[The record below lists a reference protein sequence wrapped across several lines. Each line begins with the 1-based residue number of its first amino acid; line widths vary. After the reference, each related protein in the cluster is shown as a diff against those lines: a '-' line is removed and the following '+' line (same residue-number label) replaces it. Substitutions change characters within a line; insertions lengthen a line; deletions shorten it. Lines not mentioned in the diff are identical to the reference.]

1 MGCRSSDKPKAKHRK
16 GLWSPEEDLRL
27 SNYVL
32 EHGHGCWSSVPVN
45 AGLQRNG
52 KSCRLRWINYL
63 RPGLKRGIF
72 SPQEEETILTLHHLL
87 GNKWS
92 QIAQNLP
99 GRTDNEIKNYWH
111 SYLKKR
117 IAKAEELEAQTRTQY
132 TTSSSENTES
142 TLSPQNLTGQIP
154 SFQHIEKSS
163 INTNQAVPQHF
174 DFSKEPHRSPLPKLL
189 FAEWL
194 SLDQEGESFT
204 NSGKPVASSYGFNHG
219 SSSNFQDP
227 FLNAYLLNERA
238 SGSDFHDG
246 LSNASV
252 NEMFSSQF
260 KFETQISGNE
270 FVGSISGND
279 ICSDFDIG
287 SISGN
292 DMCSDFNMNN
302 DVMYI

>member
-1 MGCRSSDKPKAKHRK
+1 MGCKLSEKPKAKHRK
-16 GLWSPEEDLRL
+16 GLWSPEEDLKLR
-27 SNYVL
+27 NYVL
-32 EHGHGCWSSVPVN
+32 KHGHGCWSSVPIN

-63 RPGLKRGIF
+63 RPGLKRGMF
-72 SPQEEETILTLHHLL
+72 TPQEEETILTLHHFL

-99 GRTDNEIKNYWH
+99 GRTENEIKNYWH

-117 IAKAEELEAQTRTQY
+117 VAKVEELEAQTRTQY

-142 TLSPQNLTGQIP
+142 NLSPQNLRDQMP
-154 SFQHIEKSS
+154 SYESFQHIEKSL
-163 INTNQAVPQHF
+163 INTDQAVPQHI
-174 DFSKEPHRSPLPKLL
+174 DFVKEPHRSSLPKLL

-194 SLDQEGESFT
+194 SLDQEGESFA
-204 NSGKPVASSYGFNHG
+204 NSGKPVASADGFNHG

-227 FLNAYLLNERA
+227 FMNAYLLNEGVF
-238 SGSDFHDG
+238 SSDLHDG

-270 FVGSISGND
+270 FVGSISGED
-279 ICSDFDIG
+279 I
-287 SISGN
+287 
-292 DMCSDFNMNN
+292 CSDFNMNN

>member
-1 MGCRSSDKPKAKHRK
+1 MGCKSSHKPKAKHRK
-16 GLWSPEEDLRL
+16 GLWSPEEDLKLR
-27 SNYVL
+27 NYVL
-32 EHGHGCWSSVPVN
+32 KHGHGCWSSVPIN

-63 RPGLKRGIF
+63 RPGLKRGMF
-72 SPQEEETILTLHHLL
+72 TAQEEETILTLHHLL

-117 IAKAEELEAQTRTQY
+117 LAKVEELEAQTRTQC

-142 TLSPQNLTGQIP
+142 NVSPQNLTDQMP
-154 SFQHIEKSS
+154 SYESFQRNEKSS
-163 INTNQAVPQHF
+163 TATDQTVPQHF
-174 DFSKEPHRSPLPKLL
+174 DFAKEPQRSSLPKLL

-194 SLDQEGESFT
+194 SLDQESGSFG
-204 NSGKPVASSYGFNHG
+204 NSGKTVASSDGFNPG

-227 FLNAYLLNERA
+227 FMNAYLLNEGA
-238 SGSDFHDG
+238 FDSDLHNG
-246 LSNASV
+246 LNNASV
-252 NEMFSSQF
+252 SEMFSSQF

-270 FVGSISGND
+270 FVGSISGD
-279 ICSDFDIG
+279 
-287 SISGN
+287 
-292 DMCSDFNMNN
+292 DMCSNFNVNN
-302 DVMYI
+302 DLMYI

>member
-1 MGCRSSDKPKAKHRK
+1 MGCKSSDKPKAKHRK
-16 GLWSPEEDLRL
+16 GLWSPEEDLKLR
-27 SNYVL
+27 NYVNK
-32 EHGHGCWSSVPVN
+32 HGHGCWSSVPIN

-63 RPGLKRGIF
+63 RPGLKRGMF
-72 SPQEEETILTLHHLL
+72 TPQEEETILTLHHLL

-117 IAKAEELEAQTRTQY
+117 FAKVEELEAQTRTQY

-142 TLSPQNLTGQIP
+142 ILSPQNLTDRMP
-154 SFQHIEKSS
+154 SFESIRHIEKSS
-163 INTNQAVPQHF
+163 INTDQAQ
-174 DFSKEPHRSPLPKLL
+174 RSPLPKLL

-194 SLDQEGESFT
+194 SLDHEGGSFP
-204 NSGKPVASSYGFNHG
+204 NSGKPVASSDGFNHG

-227 FLNAYLLNERA
+227 FMNAYLLNEGVF
-238 SGSDFHDG
+238 GSYLHDG

-279 ICSDFDIG
+279 ICSDF
-287 SISGN
+287 S
-292 DMCSDFNMNN
+292 MNN

>member
-1 MGCRSSDKPKAKHRK
+1 MGCKSSDKPKAKHRK
-16 GLWSPEEDLRL
+16 GLWSPEEDLKLR
-27 SNYVL
+27 NYVL
-32 EHGHGCWSSVPVN
+32 KHGHGCWSSIPIN

-63 RPGLKRGIF
+63 RPGLKRGMF

-117 IAKAEELEAQTRTQY
+117 ITKAEESEAKTRTQY
-132 TTSSSENTES
+132 TNSSSENTES
-142 TLSPQNLTGQIP
+142 TLSPQNLTDQMP
-154 SFQHIEKSS
+154 SFESFQHIEKSS
-163 INTNQAVPQHF
+163 ITTDQAVPRHF
-174 DFSKEPHRSPLPKLL
+174 DFSKEHHRSPLPKLL

-194 SLDQEGESFT
+194 SLDQEGGSFCD
-204 NSGKPVASSYGFNHG
+204 SGKPVVSSDGFSHG
-219 SSSNFQDP
+219 SSSNFLDP
-227 FLNAYLLNERA
+227 LMNAYLVNEGA
-238 SGSDFHDG
+238 FGSDLHDG

-270 FVGSISGND
+270 FDGSIPGND
-279 ICSDFDIG
+279 ICSDF
-287 SISGN
+287 
-292 DMCSDFNMNN
+292 NMNT